1 MQRYL
6 RKEEKNA
13 RKKEILKMFE
23 LKDAVRDM
31 DGRRFDGARLIVEFA
46 RDKGDSGEKDL
57 FSFFVG
63 F

>member
-1 MQRYL
+1 
-6 RKEEKNA
+6 
-13 RKKEILKMFE
+13 MFE